1 MKKKWG
7 NSKLPPNTLSIR
19 IDQCSACLG
28 VYKKLLSCSAK
39 KDCNETLCL
48 KCIELGFWVPL
59 QHSEENSSSVDT
71 SVETPVI
78 TEDRKEIKGL
88 VGLYCCHKC
97 IATTMNQSCVIP
109 ISSSSKNSNK
119 SEKSKKRKR
128 SIETTKLIA
137 EKGGHTNVSS
147 RKDFWMCVRCT
158 FANKMNTLSC
168 KICSASK
175 PAAGSSRR
183 PKANRVERLSE
194 MYGYNASTPVKRRK
208 KAIGRYPPLFSSKKY
223 RIIPLI
229 LFLDYFTYIFYLS
242 ISFIVLNLQ
251 KRCGKYFT
259 W

>member
-1 MKKKWG
+1 MSLLPVFGKDFSRIASGITSKNVHDVVEHYYYMKKKWG

-78 TEDRKEIKGL
+78 TEDRKENKGL

-119 SEKSKKRKR
+119 SKKSKKRKR

-147 RKDFWMCVRCT
+147 KKDFTSV
-158 FANKMNTLSC
+158 F
-168 KICSASK
+168 
-175 PAAGSSRR
+175 
-183 PKANRVERLSE
+183 RL
-194 MYGYNASTPVKRRK
+194 
-208 KAIGRYPPLFSSKKY
+208 
-223 RIIPLI
+223 
-229 LFLDYFTYIFYLS
+229 
-242 ISFIVLNLQ
+242 
-251 KRCGKYFT
+251 
-259 W
+259 